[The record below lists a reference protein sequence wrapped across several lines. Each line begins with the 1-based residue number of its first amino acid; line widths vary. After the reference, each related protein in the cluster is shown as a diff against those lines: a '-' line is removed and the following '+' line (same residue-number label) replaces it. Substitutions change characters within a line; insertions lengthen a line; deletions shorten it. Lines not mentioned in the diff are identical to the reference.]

1 MRLQRNENDKEI
13 EITKEIE
20 NKKLRQRKF
29 KKIL

>member
-13 EITKEIE
+13 EIIKEIE

-29 KKIL
+29 KKML